1 MSDPSPV
8 APSVSAVSPGRASG
22 RIPDLNWQDAHRA
35 SIQMRYSDIDT
46 NHHVN
51 NGRYG
56 EYLENARIMLMRDV
70 GLWARG
76 ERTVLARMELDYV
89 QEIRAGQDL
98 IVESLIERLGR
109 TSWTVV
115 ARILADGVPCAF
127 SRAVLVRVNP
137 QHQPEPLPEWAREA
151 LGTLLVRP

>member
-1 MSDPSPV
+1 MSDPSP
-8 APSVSAVSPGRASG
+8 ASLSHAAASPGPASA
-22 RIPDLNWQDAHRA
+22 RIPELNWHDAHRA

-76 ERTVLARMELDYV
+76 ERTVLARMEIDYV

-98 IVESLIERLGR
+98 LVESLIERLGR

-151 LGTLLVRP
+151 LSTLLVRP

>member
-1 MSDPSPV
+1 MTD
-8 APSVSAVSPGRASG
+8 VSPSAPAQAAPG
-22 RIPDLNWQDAHRA
+22 RIPELNWADAHRA

-70 GLWARG
+70 GLWGAG

-98 IVESLIERLGR
+98 MVESLIERLGH

-127 SRAVLVRVNP
+127 SRAVLVRVNTD
-137 QHQPEPLPEWAREA
+137 HQPQPLPDWVREA
-151 LGTLLVRP
+151 LAPLMVRP

>member
-1 MSDPSPV
+1 
-8 APSVSAVSPGRASG
+8 
-22 RIPDLNWQDAHRA
+22 
-35 SIQMRYSDIDT
+35 MRYSDIDT

-56 EYLENARIMLMRDV
+56 EYLENARIMLMRDI

-89 QEIRAGQDL
+89 QEIRAGQAL

-115 ARILADGVPCAF
+115 ARILADDVPCAF

-151 LGTLLVRP
+151 LSTLLVRP